1 MLSDRVYDFLTWTV
15 PQLHYLAAALLL
27 GRWLA
32 RREGKTAILAG
43 AILLCLAVPL
53 AGSPRALYELS
64 IAPFVAV
71 RYARVVLLDVWPA
84 LAYRTFEL
92 EWRLLTTAH
101 VQFHSRLTFAEN
113 TWIGG
118 APEFN
123 AILLIL
129 ATMTTFFIRAL
140 VPAAAQNRMRG
151 WMPGFMQPF
160 WSNPWPRHGEGQRIW
175 DINLCILVLCL
186 VPIVMV
192 GPLTALYL
200 RARASHLLWPATWIA
215 ALWSLSRVL
224 GQGARWILFKIMD
237 SKMVTEQIKAVL
249 PVANPTNLKKAM
261 GFSFFYDMPE
271 LVAALALVVAC
282 CASVPLVH
290 DARRGWKALGA
301 LLVCALLFQMF
312 RLAWLPDMVGRGPA
326 AALTIEDMQQLLAPQ
341 H

>member
-1 MLSDRVYDFLTWTV
+1 MLSNHVYEFLTWTI

-32 RREGKTAILAG
+32 RQQGKTAIFAG
-43 AILLCLAVPL
+43 TILLCLAVPL

-64 IAPFVAV
+64 MAPFVAV
-71 RYARVVLLDVWPA
+71 RYARVALLDVWPA

-123 AILLIL
+123 AILLAF
-129 ATMTTFFIRAL
+129 ATMTASFIRAL
-140 VPAAAQNRMRG
+140 VPAAAQDRVRG
-151 WMPGFMQPF
+151 WMPGFARPF

-224 GQGARWILFKIMD
+224 GQGAQWILFQIMD
-237 SKMVTEQIKAVL
+237 SKTTTESLNSIL
-249 PVANPTNLKKAM
+249 PVANPSNIKRAM
-261 GFSFFYDMPE
+261 GFDLFYGTPE
-271 LVAALALVVAC
+271 LVAAVALALAC

-312 RLAWLPDMVGRGPA
+312 WLAWLPDMVGRGPA
-326 AALTIEDMQQLLAPQ
+326 AALTIEDLQQLLAPQ